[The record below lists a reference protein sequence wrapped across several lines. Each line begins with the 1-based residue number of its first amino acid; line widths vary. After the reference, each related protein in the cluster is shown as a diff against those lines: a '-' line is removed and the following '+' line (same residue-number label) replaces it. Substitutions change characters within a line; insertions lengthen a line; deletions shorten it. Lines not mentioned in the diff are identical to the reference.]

1 MSAHPIDTSRE
12 ACGSERLKAMNIVAS
27 TKRCVADERWRVRLF
42 DCIAGET
49 RRVAAALREPQF
61 SASVPWSD
69 DEFRRRVVALDELL
83 ADLYQAEVLMGGWG
97 TPAMRDSLTLGPKRL
112 SDGAGEGGGNSG
124 FLALQWYP
132 ALALSYAG
140 GIAAVAAESYGS
152 LLALMHARV
161 GTSRGEMRLV
171 EAATTGI
178 GDLRQHFKLLP
189 GHERHYV
196 PFSEH
201 LYQKLKPLFDETL
214 FLGSEYDRAFDTF
227 EILYAVEF
235 CHQTGRGWGP
245 VGRFGWKAARRG
257 SSLLGAIIDE
267 AAGAGQA
274 WPPVAAGLCG
284 GAAGEFAEHAKSLSA
299 AVARS
304 GMG

>member
-1 MSAHPIDTSRE
+1 
-12 ACGSERLKAMNIVAS
+12 MNIVAS
-27 TKRCVADERWRVRLF
+27 TKRYVADERWRLRLF

-49 RRVAAALREPQF
+49 RRVVAALREPQF

-69 DEFRRRVVALDELL
+69 DEFRRRVAVLDELL

-132 ALALSYAG
+132 VLALSYAG

-152 LLALMHARV
+152 LLALMLAQV

-171 EAATTGI
+171 EATTTGI
-178 GDLRQHFKLLP
+178 GDVRQNFKLLP
-189 GHERHYV
+189 SHERHHV

-201 LYQKLKPLFDETL
+201 LHRKFKPLLDEA
-214 FLGSEYDRAFDTF
+214 FCLGSEYDRAFDTF

-245 VGRFGWKAARRG
+245 LGRFGWKAARGG
-257 SSLLGAIIDE
+257 SSPLREISDE
-267 AAGAGQA
+267 AVGAGKA
-274 WPPVAAGLCG
+274 WPPFAAGLCG
-284 GAAGEFAEHAKSLSA
+284 GSAEEFAEHVKSLSE

-304 GMG
+304 GIG